1 MSFKLYFLFLTLA
14 GKIYASSN
22 TIDIEKAIKP
32 VESITVALTGKLIVA
47 IATLV
52 IVGVGI
58 SYMLGNNDEKQKER
72 LIQIVK
78 GAALIGA
85 SASIAAIFG

>member
-1 MSFKLYFLFLTLA
+1 MSFKLYFLFLSLA
-14 GKIYASSN
+14 GKIYAQ
-22 TIDIEKAIKP
+22 TAIDIDKAIEP
-32 VESITVALTGKLIVA
+32 VESITVALTGKFIVA

-52 IVGVGI
+52 IVGVGF

>member
-1 MSFKLYFLFLTLA
+1 MGLKLYFLFLSMA
-14 GKIYASSN
+14 PKIFAAAA
-22 TIDIEKAIKP
+22 IDIQKAIEP
-32 VESITVALTGKLIVA
+32 VESITVALTGKFIVA
-47 IATLV
+47 VSTLV
-52 IVGVGI
+52 IVGVGF